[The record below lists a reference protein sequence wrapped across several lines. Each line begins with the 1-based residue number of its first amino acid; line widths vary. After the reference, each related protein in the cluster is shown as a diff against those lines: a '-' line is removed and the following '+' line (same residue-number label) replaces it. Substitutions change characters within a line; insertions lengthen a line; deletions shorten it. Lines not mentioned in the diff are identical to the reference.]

1 MRKYRHQIESID
13 KFIEALEIMIDAR
26 DDMWE
31 EEKYSNYKH
40 AWKIK
45 NERYLPAK
53 TMLREALVDFIL
65 EVVEEDE
72 QQRTDT

>member
-1 MRKYRHQIESID
+1 MDNFE
-13 KFIEALEIMIDAR
+13 KFLQALEDFVDAR

-53 TMLREALVDFIL
+53 TALREALYDF
-65 EVVEEDE
+65 VVEVMDE
-72 QQRTDT
+72 ESEEI